1 MTEERHDNPLLTDE
15 QEARRLLVAIP
26 LPADGPLN
34 DDQRQAIIATLVNYM
49 ARYGLNQRDVSLN
62 VRGMSPSTLSSILGG
77 KYEHPE
83 KIDVHLRNLNA
94 FMEVDARRREG
105 VRAKKP
111 LTTTFVVRLV
121 RTAVDLCIQNASMG
135 YVTGPAGIG
144 KTITL
149 AELERTHP
157 GVIRVNVTGDNAP
170 RRRMERSICMA
181 LRIAGRTKRKDLQ
194 GLSNF
199 ERIVKAL
206 RGSHRLLVMDDAH
219 KLPVVTLEMLREI
232 HDECGIG
239 ILLIGDVDLAE
250 RIHSTTDDDHGQL
263 ESRFGIRL
271 DVRQALYNDKTGRS
285 RPLFSTEEIR
295 EIFTVPGLRLVD
307 NAIAYLRILVNRY
320 GDGGIRAAEFVVAL
334 AARAVRKREKLSSLQ
349 RAKVSERDLAM
360 VVQQSKSLR
369 YSDIYEICLR
379 ECAEAEGPTE
389 ATA

>member
-26 LPADGPLN
+26 LPPDGPLD
-34 DDQRQAIIATLVNYM
+34 DDQRQAIVATLTNYM
-49 ARYGLNQRDVSLN
+49 ARWGLYLRDVSLN
-62 VRGMSPSTLSSILGG
+62 VRGMSPSTLSSLLGG
-77 KYEHPE
+77 KYDHPE
-83 KIDVHLRNLNA
+83 KIDQHLRNLNSY
-94 FMEVDARRREG
+94 MEVDARRREG
-105 VRAKKP
+105 ARSKKP

-121 RTAVDLCIQNASMG
+121 RTAVDLCIQNATMG
-135 YVTGPAGIG
+135 YVTGPGGIG
-144 KTITL
+144 KTATL
-149 AELERTHP
+149 TELERTHP
-157 GVIRVNVTGDNAP
+157 GVIRVNVTGDNAA
-170 RRRMERSICMA
+170 RRRMERSICVA
-181 LRIAGRTKRKDLQ
+181 LRIAGRTKNKDFQ

-199 ERIVKAL
+199 ERIVKKL
-206 RGSHRLLVMDDAH
+206 RGTHRLLVLDDAH

-271 DVRQALYNDKTGRS
+271 DVRQALYNDKSGRS
-285 RPLFSTEEIR
+285 RPLFGTEEIR